1 MAVRLSH
8 EDATCRATRRVG
20 QANFVPF
27 KINGLAYGSGIL
39 IVRKLIANECRCLT
53 AVEQCLYAMM
63 PRHTAHGVFAG
74 PFAHPCPMIRCPPD
88 LRGKQLALTSVPHE
102 GTNILLNDTLVP
114 ASATSAHGA
123 TPGPS
128 TIR

>member
-1 MAVRLSH
+1 MEVRLDH

-53 AVEQCLYAMM
+53 APEQCLHAMM
-63 PRHTAHGVFAG
+63 PNQTENGICAG
-74 PFAHPCPMIRCPPD
+74 PAVRTGSCR
-88 LRGKQLALTSVPHE
+88 
-102 GTNILLNDTLVP
+102 
-114 ASATSAHGA
+114 
-123 TPGPS
+123 
-128 TIR
+128 